1 MNYVFLLTAWLLALV
16 LGMAIVPKI
25 LLISYKKR
33 LFDIPDE
40 RKVHTIPVPRLG
52 GLSFFPVILITMC
65 LMLGIRYYLGYPIE
79 NLSPYVVLYEFLFF
93 AVGITMLYLT
103 GVTDDLIGVG
113 YRYKFL
119 VQIAA
124 ALLLVW
130 SGEWFNSLGG
140 LFGIYDLP
148 VYIGIPVT
156 LFVVV
161 YITNAINLIDGID
174 GLASGLCCIALV
186 VLGMMCTLQGEYIFA
201 MLAFTTFG
209 VIVPFWFYNV
219 FGNAKRGHK
228 LFMGDAGSLTLGY
241 IISLLVIHL
250 SRIDMNE
257 GEAGQVNLVLSFST
271 LIVPLFDVVRVVMH
285 RVREGKNPFM
295 PDKNHFH
302 HKLLRTGMRPRI
314 VMVTILF
321 VALFFIVLNW
331 LLIDLMRMTGLLI
344 TDIVLWI
351 LLQLGINHGIKKK
364 QRNQENHRCMNKYK
378 PICLLL
384 ILLSV
389 VAALSSCGSS
399 KQVVYFQDLKPGE
412 TEFKLPEIKTIT
424 VRPEDKISIIVN
436 SRDPQLTDLF
446 NLPYVSRQLGQS
458 LRTNGITVSNNQGV
472 SAYTIDT
479 NGEIDFPVLGKMYV
493 AGMKREEIAEY
504 IKNELIKENLVKDPV
519 VTVEFANL
527 CISVLGEVNNPGRFS
542 IDRDRLTVLDALS
555 MAGDLTIY
563 GNRYKVMVLRQEGDV
578 QRVYGIDLTSGE
590 HVYTSPAYYLQQNDV
605 VYVEPNAVKARQSTV
620 NGNNVRSTSF
630 WISLASLLTSIG
642 ILIFN

>member
-1 MNYVFLLTAWLLALV
+1 MDYLFLISGFLLSLL
-16 LGMAIVPKI
+16 LGMMIVPKI

-33 LFDIPDE
+33 LFDMPDG
-40 RKVHTIPVPRLG
+40 RKVHQIPVPRLG
-52 GLSFFPVILITMC
+52 GISFFPVILIVLC
-65 LMLGIRYYLGYPIE
+65 FILGVRFYCGYPIE
-79 NLSPYVVLYEFLFF
+79 NLPANEFLFF
-93 AVGITMLYLT
+93 AVGGMMLFLI
-103 GVTDDLIGVG
+103 GVADDLVGVG

-119 VQIAA
+119 VQILAA
-124 ALLLVW
+124 FLIVW
-130 SGEWFNSLGG
+130 PGERFNTLGG
-140 LFGIYDLP
+140 LFGINELP
-148 VYIGIPVT
+148 KFLGVLFT

-174 GLASGLCCIALV
+174 GLASGLSCISLF
-186 VLGMMCTLQGEYIFA
+186 VLGLICMVEGDELYA
-201 MLAFTTFG
+201 LLAFSTFG

-219 FGNAKRGHK
+219 FGNAKKGHK
-228 LFMGDAGSLTLGY
+228 LFMGDTGSLILGY
-241 IISLLVIHL
+241 IISSLVIHL
-250 SRIDMNE
+250 SRVDSAE
-257 GEAGQVNLVLSFST
+257 VAGHSNMVLAFST

-285 RVREGKNPFM
+285 RLREKKNPFL

-302 HKLLRTGMRPRI
+302 HKLLRTGLRPRA
-314 VMVTILF
+314 VMVSILF
-321 VALFFIVLNW
+321 IALFFIVLNW
-331 LLIDLMRMTGLLI
+331 LLANLMGMTGLLI
-344 TDIVLWI
+344 TDIVLWT
-351 LLQLGINHGIKKK
+351 LLQLGINKAIKKIEK
-364 QRNQENHRCMNKYK
+364 PKNRRGMNRYK

-384 ILLSV
+384 ILLV
-389 VAALSSCGSS
+389 GVAALSSCGSS

-412 TEFKLPEIKTIT
+412 TEIKLPEVKAITI
-424 VRPEDKISIIVN
+424 RPEDKISIIVN

-458 LRTNGITVSNNQGV
+458 LRTNGVTVSNNQGV
-472 SAYTIDT
+472 SAYTVDT
-479 NGEIDFPVLGKMYV
+479 NGEIDFPVLGKIYV
-493 AGMKREEIAEY
+493 VGMKREEIAEC

-527 CISVLGEVNNPGRFS
+527 CVSVLGEVNNPGRFS

-563 GNRYKVMVLRQEGDV
+563 GNRNKVMVLRQEGEV
-578 QRVYGIDLTSGE
+578 QRVYGLDLTSGN